1 MRGNR
6 GRRWGRSDRQG
17 PESGALGCSQGLR
30 LVGGTMDEFSV
41 REWRRM
47 ALSRAGRGWS
57 TVMAPRRHFLQQK
70 IGCHG
75 CRTTGPGLA

>member
-1 MRGNR
+1 
-6 GRRWGRSDRQG
+6 
-17 PESGALGCSQGLR
+17 
-30 LVGGTMDEFSV
+30 MDEFSV

-75 CRTTGPGLA
+75 CRTTGPGWRDQTLCETRKHRCVVWF